1 MTAEEVGFASLSRA
15 VVAAAADLVADV
27 ERRVVGDANVRT
39 AQGNAWAA
47 MCADRARAQA
57 RADVDA
63 LVATL
68 AARSGGPDRPP
79 RGPQQ
84 TPDGAQ
90 TGNDAK
96 AGAPAAGTRRRGGAG
111 RKRSGSTGDRQR
123 AAARSGGEEPGSG
136 QRAVGSSPRSSAS
149 QAALVSTR

>member
-1 MTAEEVGFASLSRA
+1 MTAAEVGFAALSRA

-63 LVATL
+63 LVAAL
-68 AARSGGPDRPP
+68 AARPRGPQGPP
-79 RGPQQ
+79 RGPQAARHSEP
-84 TPDGAQ
+84 TGGTQ
-90 TGNDAK
+90 TGGSTTD
-96 AGAPAAGTRRRGGAG
+96 TTRGGNGGKRAG
-111 RKRSGSTGDRQR
+111 G
-123 AAARSGGEEPGSG
+123 AEPARG

>member
-1 MTAEEVGFASLSRA
+1 MPDAELGFAAVSRA
-15 VVAAAADLVADV
+15 VVAVAADLVADV

-68 AARSGGPDRPP
+68 AARP
-79 RGPQQ
+79 RGPQPPQ
-84 TPDGAQ
+84 GGAEAGDGAPDTTRA
-90 TGNDAK
+90 TGT
-96 AGAPAAGTRRRGGAG
+96 PA
-111 RKRSGSTGDRQR
+111 KRSGGRPKGPK
-123 AAARSGGEEPGSG
+123 AARG